1 MFLLLSF
8 HFRVSINFNPNN
20 LCDETLSKGIS
31 LIDKES
37 RSGVIF
43 NGQMTVS
50 LHFFGFRFILLL
62 VDQFEIWSRS
72 DCNLDGVSILMTSD
86 NDISSTYFQ

>member
-1 MFLLLSF
+1 MF
-8 HFRVSINFNPNN
+8 IIFNPNN

-37 RSGVIF
+37 RSGVFF
-43 NGQMTVS
+43 NGQMTIS

-72 DCNLDGVSILMTSD
+72 DYNLDGVSILITSD